1 MPIGRIEYPGV
12 RGGLYAARPD
22 GGPGAKPSSSHYTV
36 LQRDPAAKTTL
47 VDVEIFTG
55 GCWVAPTALSS
66 QCACQL
72 CQGSFSASTLSH
84 TSSCSFPLP
93 TVINRAA
100 LICSLP
106 CLDSWHLGPCM
117 RAGRPHQIRIH
128 MAALGHPLVCDP
140 LYAPGGLPLLPPAA
154 AAEQSDTTQLAGQG
168 ALSEPAAAA
177 AAGQQAN
184 GAAAAGGGGG
194 RGAGA
199 CDGSGAL
206 PQRPQGVVMPGD
218 CGYLL
223 HSRVLEFDHPV
234 TGERVLATC
243 LPPPEL
249 RLPDE
254 GEAAQAPPP
263 APAVPA
269 DMP

>member
-1 MPIGRIEYPGV
+1 MRRGPTAAQAPSPPAATTPCCDGTRQPRPPWSTWRFSRVGAGWRHCSQQPGV
-12 RGGLYAARPD
+12 HVSCARGASLLSLW
-22 GGPGAKPSSSHYTV
+22 AKP
-36 LQRDPAAKTTL
+36 P
-47 VDVEIFTG
+47 
-55 GCWVAPTALSS
+55 
-66 QCACQL
+66 L
-72 CQGSFSASTLSH
+72 C
-84 TSSCSFPLP
+84 CFPLP
-93 TVINRAA
+93 SAA
-100 LICSLP
+100 LQPACIHSLP
-106 CLDSWHLGPCM
+106 CPGSQHLCPCM
-117 RAGRPHQIRIH
+117 CAGRPHQIRIH
-128 MAALGHPLVCDP
+128 MAALGHPLVGDP

-184 GAAAAGGGGG
+184 GAAAAGGGVG

-199 CDGSGAL
+199 WDGSGAL
-206 PQRPQGVVMPGD
+206 PQRPQGLVMPGD

-249 RLPDE
+249 RLPSE
-254 GEAAQAPPP
+254 GEAAQALPS

-269 DMP
+269 DMQ